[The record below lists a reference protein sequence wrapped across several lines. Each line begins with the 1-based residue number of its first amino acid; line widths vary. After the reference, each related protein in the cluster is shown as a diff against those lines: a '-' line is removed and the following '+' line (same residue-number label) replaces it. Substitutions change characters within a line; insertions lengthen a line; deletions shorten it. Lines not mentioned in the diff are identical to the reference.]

1 MVVQRSVTHS
11 TRPAAR
17 VPAARV
23 EVQSSERAV
32 PLTFLALAVGVAT
45 GVVLAGGIVP
55 VVIHT
60 ILGMVLR
67 TVSGT

>member
-1 MVVQRSVTHS
+1 MIQRTVMHQAT
-11 TRPAAR
+11 
-17 VPAARV
+17 PAARV
-23 EVQSSERAV
+23 EAQRAERAIL
-32 PLTFLALAVGVAT
+32 LTFLAVAF

-67 TVSGT
+67 TISGA

>member
-1 MVVQRSVTHS
+1 MAIQRTVTH
-11 TRPAAR
+11 RIIPAAR
-17 VPAARV
+17 IEAQP
-23 EVQSSERAV
+23 SERAV
-32 PLTFLALAVGVAT
+32 PLTFFALAVGVAT